1 MACPH
6 RVCPIFDFVYD
17 FLHGEALERQ
27 ERLRARY
34 LKPDLL
40 IIDDMRMKQLPVRSG
55 EHLFEIVMPR
65 HERRTMMMMTR
76 NRPLE
81 DWGKLICDV
90 TSARAIPDWFLNRA
104 ELLQIMGH
112 SNRLNRS
119 AGNRKNSRSINV
131 PTGFS
136 AE

>member
-1 MACPH
+1 M
-6 RVCPIFDFVYD
+6 
-17 FLHGEALERQ
+17 ERQ